1 MIHISL
7 ILWRM
12 AVMVDCGLYG
22 TLRAPERCPER
33 SLDFRQILGLVM
45 VLFFEARASL
55 RLAPLVDS
63 ASVLVDLQKRI
74 FSRHRLED
82 ICQRLQRTF

>member
-1 MIHISL
+1 
-7 ILWRM
+7 M

-45 VLFFEARASL
+45 VLFFEARANL